1 METRFPTRA
10 EIGFSKF
17 PLDVGLTLDVELVP
31 LRLQLDAIVKLELN
45 LKFIRIRKVFFK
57 AAIWKYSAPKI
68 SKNILNV
75 RTGKPDDTPP
85 RITEM
90 ESTPD
95 SAFAVGRETR
105 HCRVLQLRGRD
116 VMDPAFLLEI
126 QAEDDVSVL
135 KMTYSVGTAKGLT
148 DIVRHDEFK
157 GPSAIIARVLPHSIP
172 LYFTVHVSN
181 NQGDT
186 IHATCDLPTYDT
198 TLPRGRVQEDFRSTS
213 NTKVLSAFVVA
224 SDDSEIIDTKVAVGL
239 GVDAGGESHT
249 FWKKLDLNKDDN
261 INDGYHLNHFSAP
274 KHGRL
279 ASGVYLTR
287 TNIHVSF
294 LCAEDCLKQGD
305 KCRAFN
311 YHSVNKVCELTHDIV
326 GHRLKLS
333 ESDSFAYYE
342 RKSVGH
348 SVNFF
353 QSGFTLQ
360 HNNIHFVNLFVK
372 NILGYSSILS
382 SQPILTDFD
391 PPHPGFI
398 ANASLVEIVYTVCR
412 EKIIK
417 KWWDRCGPVKPQ
429 DANNV
434 VRTEFETDLN
444 NHRRIIDG
452 RGSTTLFNGHDRLI
466 DVRWTRANEF
476 MSANW
481 DGLHDNETSIFGIT
495 WAAGTDVCGTDI
507 SLGYGDPHAHLGHES
522 QWTHIGSIHPIPN
535 PAYKENGLPDGKY
548 YSTVRATNKVEF
560 GGPMTLTLCHWR
572 PIVVDNSPPLVH
584 HLTDITF
591 EDEILELTGHY
602 NFSDPHSGIKEFDI
616 GLGRTKFDTMILE
629 FRPMPFMG
637 TPEFE
642 KDVLEFADSFAMT
655 HRLPDGVP
663 VWVILRA
670 ENSVNLSTV
679 QHADRP
685 ILIDLSP
692 PIAGPV
698 LDGSE
703 FKHDA
708 DFVGKSDRMC
718 VNWFDFRDD
727 ESGIAY
733 YHWQLF
739 QEDDE
744 IYRVEFVDS
753 HKQMLCMDSSLA
765 GGQELQ
771 HNTRY
776 RSVITA
782 VHYGHRE
789 LSVNASSSGILC
801 DLTYPIVG
809 EIVDGLASD
818 FSDLEYS
825 SNAASV
831 SAQWK
836 GFSDPESDI
845 KEFVVTVQKFNPG
858 LGEWV
863 SAKTGRMLQP
873 NQTSI
878 QWNHFHF
885 LHKDLVR
892 VQIQVT
898 NRAENSNITATSG
911 VLIDLTKPVVNRLY
925 DGLDV
930 TKDVEY
936 QSSLDTISANWDYND
951 PESGVTHYR
960 YQIFEQSHGTKHQ
973 IYPVKEHD
981 WSHELLPNT
990 THIEHSNLR
999 LKLGGRYFVKIVGQN
1014 GALLR
1019 QVQETN
1025 GVIIDNTPP
1034 VMYWVKVDVS
1044 PGELEQAQGGYVRQA
1059 DRTGIKGWWH
1069 AEDPESNIY
1078 EYFVAVGDQPGYANI
1093 LNWTSMSRLN
1103 SGRLSLDVELNETD
1117 TKTRTPVY
1125 YVSTYAINGAGL
1137 RSAMVTST
1145 PIMVVG
1151 QDTPGYLMDGD
1162 EPRVNARY
1170 QSSSRSLTCQF
1181 EGFRSPLYGINH
1193 YEWAIGSRP
1202 MSENVQRYTR
1212 VGIVLHDEKEDFVN
1226 SDDAKHEGLPSAG
1239 HAQVPIR
1246 LEHGRKYFCTV
1257 RGVTNAGYILEA
1269 SSDGITVDRT
1279 PPFVKITNL
1288 GLPDGSIETAASI
1301 YSETVDSLTAQFEFR
1316 DSESEAAF
1324 ASVMYGEHPY
1334 GDSMFRRERIDLG
1347 ARELAGV
1354 TADDRVHPLPD
1365 GQPNIFT
1372 AIVEN
1377 SLGQKN
1383 VTSSAAVVFDSS
1395 PPSEGTL
1402 HCPQFTKSFSTLTC
1416 SWDDVRDPES
1426 EIDYYSIM
1434 IGEAEGR
1441 AEILLGKNVSGDAT
1455 SFTVHPSEFAAIM
1468 EHNKNYFVTL
1478 IAYNKVKYS
1487 TKIYS
1492 KAIIIDDTPPE
1503 HSVIVELSDRV
1514 QLINGTIQAHDSS
1527 KCTDAESC
1535 MKMDVTCHLGLDTLA
1550 VTWVPFQDPESG
1562 ISRYEIGLGTTPGAT
1577 QVMEFTTIP
1586 ADSTTYT
1593 FTGIRLDIYKRLF
1606 AVLKGYN
1613 GAEHFSTVI
1622 SSGVFISRVGSDLGF
1637 HQPITINDGD
1647 HVGKDMD
1654 FQTSVE
1660 QLSAWWDFSG
1670 EPCPVIDYQLYFE
1683 RLDGLV
1689 VQNFT
1694 SVGTLTR
1701 GSHTGLNLQNGET
1714 YFAIVSGTTALS
1726 HIITVRSSGVVIR
1739 LEPIIPGHVFDG
1751 SIAGID
1757 LHKQKSY
1764 TQLSCNW
1771 MGFGNDTILINPN
1784 GGSNSVDKL
1793 GQRQAIDYYEVAFGT
1808 DRRYPKTRDN
1818 VLPFV
1823 NVGQNKTFTAYD
1835 LDLVPIKGIYYATVR
1850 AYSKGFATAEV
1861 TSSGIRVG
1869 YDSTVFKADVNI
1881 PRFVSTANAAEV
1893 SESNSEHYNLRYS
1906 WNKFTSALNEKQEL
1920 EIVSYFTGISN
1931 MPIPSDFDC
1940 KEILYDKDS
1949 TGELYNFTFNV
1960 NPLSSVSTDTMVKL
1974 TDLELEQAETLYAM
1988 VIGLDE
1994 AGECNGTVASF
2005 MFDNNPP
2012 SKGEVTAGPFYDMKL
2027 SFSLEAGAL
2036 HVKWRGFED
2045 SDSGLSHIKLQL
2057 WRAKGCAPSE
2067 LKNLTAVAD
2076 ITGLEASVKI
2086 NDTASISEVTFRD
2099 LDLQPGVPYIVTIE
2113 AENRAELITR
2123 HRTTPILLDIS
2134 MPTAGFVTDGSN
2146 FTEDAEYSGRSDSLR
2161 ATLLHFPKASTDPC
2175 PLRSPSRT
2183 EWQTLNTAGLW
2194 NVDEWWSLRFRHDLA
2209 SPIGQG
2215 GADWDLHLERDLSS
2229 ARVLSGA
2236 IQADSHLGIGASYS
2250 FKAQVANSSRVVTSL
2265 VLWNGPSGVVGDI
2278 DYVPEEDWSQYTCSC
2293 CVFPDPIR
2301 FPNCSDLCEGCS
2313 PEFLDYLRVNISRDL
2328 SQPPPNPRPTRAP
2341 GSKLIENALPLPD
2354 DTLQGDFDEINRIHS
2369 ACGLQILYEPAD
2381 SPAILLWC
2389 THDNN
2394 SFPAVPRSFHNY
2406 TLHFYSI
2413 AQDTGYREWTARVE
2427 VDGAMLGVVSGLPSI
2442 PQARVTLLAHTKANF
2457 VPPLDPDN
2465 VLDRWR
2471 SVVKLRDL
2479 RLPQPTSEK
2488 CRYGN
2493 AFVAGTNPIVAYSG
2507 AVFWNETQV
2516 SDWQVLY
2523 KPCIP
2528 CLHDCDYLHCDPKC
2542 RDNGFTE
2549 VRLMLAGLKLKDG
2562 ETYQFGVKATLAN
2575 GQSAVSLSTGQ
2586 LVDTT
2591 PPEVDNEAPLFYNDP
2606 TAPYPYAPTNYT
2618 ASTTEIRAVWI
2629 ISDNESLIMEHFW
2642 AIGSAPKGTD
2652 LQPWTSVG
2660 ALPSGTNS
2668 QLVLTNG
2675 RKYFVSVRSV
2685 NNAGLAT
2692 TYYDK
2697 IGLTV
2702 MTDPPE
2708 LGNINASLVG
2718 VKDFD
2723 FEVSPP
2729 DAKMQTD
2736 QSVVGA
2742 TLRFN
2747 LDKSVEYYEFCISSA
2762 EDRLDDILPCI
2773 PAPKMNESDA
2783 GVTVQIRN
2791 NTIHWNDFDGSDEN
2805 ITLGSLNRNSSVES
2819 LRNRFFLE
2827 PGKTIYIKL
2836 HACTKAYVCAN
2847 RTLSKQTIVP
2857 DESLVL
2863 QISSLKTQALPV
2875 EFRDA
2880 DRLDMPEVKVI
2891 GSYPN
2896 GTSLYFEKLTDERT
2910 KADYDSSAASH
2921 YKPYIVHPEWT
2932 KHRTGRLLTRR
2943 IREFGTTFAI
2953 SPIGRATIE
2962 LQVARSQQLTGVNAA
2977 KRRTR
2982 RDAAEDETVDSLI
2995 YWDA

>member
-1 METRFPTRA
+1 
-10 EIGFSKF
+10 
-17 PLDVGLTLDVELVP
+17 
-31 LRLQLDAIVKLELN
+31 
-45 LKFIRIRKVFFK
+45 
-57 AAIWKYSAPKI
+57 
-68 SKNILNV
+68 
-75 RTGKPDDTPP
+75 
-85 RITEM
+85 
-90 ESTPD
+90 
-95 SAFAVGRETR
+95 
-105 HCRVLQLRGRD
+105 
-116 VMDPAFLLEI
+116 
-126 QAEDDVSVL
+126 
-135 KMTYSVGTAKGLT
+135 
-148 DIVRHDEFK
+148 
-157 GPSAIIARVLPHSIP
+157 
-172 LYFTVHVSN
+172 
-181 NQGDT
+181 
-186 IHATCDLPTYDT
+186 
-198 TLPRGRVQEDFRSTS
+198 
-213 NTKVLSAFVVA
+213 
-224 SDDSEIIDTKVAVGL
+224 
-239 GVDAGGESHT
+239 
-249 FWKKLDLNKDDN
+249 
-261 INDGYHLNHFSAP
+261 
-274 KHGRL
+274 
-279 ASGVYLTR
+279 
-287 TNIHVSF
+287 
-294 LCAEDCLKQGD
+294 
-305 KCRAFN
+305 
-311 YHSVNKVCELTHDIV
+311 
-326 GHRLKLS
+326 
-333 ESDSFAYYE
+333 
-342 RKSVGH
+342 
-348 SVNFF
+348 
-353 QSGFTLQ
+353 
-360 HNNIHFVNLFVK
+360 
-372 NILGYSSILS
+372 
-382 SQPILTDFD
+382 
-391 PPHPGFI
+391 
-398 ANASLVEIVYTVCR
+398 
-412 EKIIK
+412 
-417 KWWDRCGPVKPQ
+417 
-429 DANNV
+429 
-434 VRTEFETDLN
+434 
-444 NHRRIIDG
+444 
-452 RGSTTLFNGHDRLI
+452 
-466 DVRWTRANEF
+466 
-476 MSANW
+476 
-481 DGLHDNETSIFGIT
+481 
-495 WAAGTDVCGTDI
+495 
-507 SLGYGDPHAHLGHES
+507 
-522 QWTHIGSIHPIPN
+522 
-535 PAYKENGLPDGKY
+535 
-548 YSTVRATNKVEF
+548 
-560 GGPMTLTLCHWR
+560 
-572 PIVVDNSPPLVH
+572 
-584 HLTDITF
+584 
-591 EDEILELTGHY
+591 
-602 NFSDPHSGIKEFDI
+602 
-616 GLGRTKFDTMILE
+616 
-629 FRPMPFMG
+629 
-637 TPEFE
+637 
-642 KDVLEFADSFAMT
+642 
-655 HRLPDGVP
+655 
-663 VWVILRA
+663 
-670 ENSVNLSTV
+670 
-679 QHADRP
+679 
-685 ILIDLSP
+685 
-692 PIAGPV
+692 
-698 LDGSE
+698 
-703 FKHDA
+703 
-708 DFVGKSDRMC
+708 
-718 VNWFDFRDD
+718 
-727 ESGIAY
+727 
-733 YHWQLF
+733 
-739 QEDDE
+739 
-744 IYRVEFVDS
+744 
-753 HKQMLCMDSSLA
+753 
-765 GGQELQ
+765 
-771 HNTRY
+771 
-776 RSVITA
+776 
-782 VHYGHRE
+782 
-789 LSVNASSSGILC
+789 
-801 DLTYPIVG
+801 
-809 EIVDGLASD
+809 
-818 FSDLEYS
+818 
-825 SNAASV
+825 
-831 SAQWK
+831 
-836 GFSDPESDI
+836 
-845 KEFVVTVQKFNPG
+845 
-858 LGEWV
+858 
-863 SAKTGRMLQP
+863 
-873 NQTSI
+873 
-878 QWNHFHF
+878 
-885 LHKDLVR
+885 
-892 VQIQVT
+892 
-898 NRAENSNITATSG
+898 
-911 VLIDLTKPVVNRLY
+911 
-925 DGLDV
+925 
-930 TKDVEY
+930 
-936 QSSLDTISANWDYND
+936 
-951 PESGVTHYR
+951 
-960 YQIFEQSHGTKHQ
+960 
-973 IYPVKEHD
+973 
-981 WSHELLPNT
+981 
-990 THIEHSNLR
+990 
-999 LKLGGRYFVKIVGQN
+999 
-1014 GALLR
+1014 
-1019 QVQETN
+1019 
-1025 GVIIDNTPP
+1025 
-1034 VMYWVKVDVS
+1034 MYWVKVDVS

-1818 VLPFV
+1818 
-1823 NVGQNKTFTAYD
+1823 NKTFTAYD

-2313 PEFLDYLRVNISRDL
+2313 PEFLDYLRGP
-2328 SQPPPNPRPTRAP
+2328 QPAATNPRPTRAP

-2394 SFPAVPRSFHNY
+2394 SFRLS
-2406 TLHFYSI
+2406 
-2413 AQDTGYREWTARVE
+2413 DTGYREWTARVE